1 VDPFITTYPSR
12 KKVNPLD
19 LRPEDIVLEDVAH
32 HLAIQNRWAGA
43 SREPLSTAQHA
54 VYVSKLAALLANQ
67 GYTPI
72 DDSQWRELLL
82 LVSLQ
87 GLHHDDSEYILGDVT
102 KWLKESPPM
111 KAYCEAE
118 DRAQTMLY
126 RHWGL
131 STVMSPPVLEADKLM
146 VRFEGAF
153 SFGRDFVIREPDYP
167 AITDKEWDRIKIRLG
182 WQPWDWRYA
191 EMEYLRT
198 HEFLTHRLE
207 DLRDRRAR
215 KDMARAT

>member
-1 VDPFITTYPSR
+1 MDPFITTYPSR

-54 VYVSKLAALLANQ
+54 VYVSKLA
-67 GYTPI
+67 
-72 DDSQWRELLL
+72 RELSVQCGDIEGEMWAELML
-82 LVSLQ
+82 LVGLQ

-111 KAYCEAE
+111 HAYCEAE

-131 STVMSPPVLEADKLM
+131 PTYMSPPVLKADKLM

-153 SFGRDFVIREPDYP
+153 TFGRDFVIRKPDYP
-167 AITDKEWDRIKIRLG
+167 AITPEEWNLVRITHD
-182 WQPWDWRYA
+182 WNPWDWRRA
-191 EMEYLRT
+191 KEEYLRL
-198 HEFLTHRLE
+198 HQSLTHSLE
-207 DLRDRRAR
+207 TLRDRRAR